1 MCGVYIYINIY
12 IICKILIEYMQYIYN
27 RYIYIYLTYIYIY
40 IEHIYIYIEYV
51 DFDRI

>member
-1 MCGVYIYINIY
+1 MWCIYIHINIY

-27 RYIYIYLTYIYIY
+27 RYIYIFDIYIY
-40 IEHIYIYIEYV
+40 IEHIYIYIKYV